1 MCSEVQLISQEV
13 TLAINEAEEKNL
25 SLKRPCLGPSEDVAK
40 KPHLDANVAI
50 DPSCRNLED
59 KNDEPKE
66 VVIQEEHPAQK
77 GSRRLAAS
85 LIHMVYNRQHSI
97 FEVTKKCKNYLAS
110 MGVPLKNGGHVL
122 FPEEA
127 VYLVEHCN
135 ACATDQGRVL
145 TLHDGYRILSECGV
159 SMHVYRAYT
168 SLRQAGFVVL
178 RPSRAFVH
186 SLPLNQ
192 VPPAEEERLESKHEK
207 YPQRLL
213 DSFPTFDHQRLIM
226 PHLHRCL
233 LFVPIP
239 DLHSFKISDQGFNK
253 PRRWQCDFRQKLRPR
268 YWPDLDEIRNA
279 ASTWPQFA
287 RLRRKL
293 IESTRLAPPAQ
304 AFEKSKPEYNYDF
317 EVFLPDRFRHSQPP
331 TPAFRVNCVDSRYG
345 AMSCSLINQFA
356 GDIPLVLSI
365 FDCGHVC
372 FVEISGEPIDLNEYL
387 RKLVEKFEKL

>member
-1 MCSEVQLISQEV
+1 
-13 TLAINEAEEKNL
+13 
-25 SLKRPCLGPSEDVAK
+25 
-40 KPHLDANVAI
+40 
-50 DPSCRNLED
+50 
-59 KNDEPKE
+59 
-66 VVIQEEHPAQK
+66 
-77 GSRRLAAS
+77 
-85 LIHMVYNRQHSI
+85 
-97 FEVTKKCKNYLAS
+97 

-145 TLHDGYRILSECGV
+145 TLHDGYRVLSECGV

-168 SLRQAGFVVL
+168 SLRQVGFVVL
-178 RPSRAFVH
+178 RPR
-186 SLPLNQ
+186 
-192 VPPAEEERLESKHEK
+192 

-253 PRRWQCDFRQKLRPR
+253 PRRWRRDFRQKLRPR
-268 YWPDLDEIRNA
+268 YWPDLDEVRNA

-287 RLRRKL
+287 RLRRRL

-317 EVFLPDRFRHSQPP
+317 EVFLPDRFRHSQPS

-345 AMSCSLINQFA
+345 AMSCSLVNQFA

>member
-1 MCSEVQLISQEV
+1 MQKVLSAKIMGVLNMWPPLYSLPYFSASGN
-13 TLAINEAEEKNL
+13 TDNKSNESKE
-25 SLKRPCLGPSEDVAK
+25 
-40 KPHLDANVAI
+40 
-50 DPSCRNLED
+50 RN
-59 KNDEPKE
+59 
-66 VVIQEEHPAQK
+66 IQEEHSTQK
-77 GSRRLAAS
+77 GSRRLASS
-85 LIHMVYNRQHSI
+85 LIHVVYNRQHSI
-97 FEVTKKCKNYLAS
+97 FEVTKKSKNYLAS

-127 VYLVEHCN
+127 IYLVEHCN

-145 TLHDGYRILSECGV
+145 TLHDGYRILGECGV

-168 SLRQAGFVVL
+168 SLRQVGFVVL

-192 VPPAEEERLESKHEK
+192 EPLAQQEQSVSKHEK

-213 DSFPTFDHQRLIM
+213 DCFPTFDHQRLIM

-253 PRRWQCDFRQKLRPR
+253 PRRWQRDFRQKLRPR
-268 YWPDLDEIRNA
+268 YWPDLDEVRNT

-287 RLRRKL
+287 HLRRKL
-293 IESTRLAPPAQ
+293 IEATRAAAPAQ

-317 EVFLPDRFRHSQPP
+317 EVFLPDRFRHSQPS

-345 AMSCSLINQFA
+345 AMSCSLVNQFA

-372 FVEISGEPIDLNEYL
+372 FIEVSGEPIDLNEYL